1 MCGIIRSGRE
11 AYGSQSF
18 PPVKVAARA
27 ALESPQ
33 KRSPPLEA
41 EEHAGDLQDAE
52 VEVLNQK
59 RRAGEARRGHLGD
72 AAGVRQALGPQ
83 RGGGGAGRWM
93 SRSSD
98 GLEYGKVA
106 DTR

>member
-1 MCGIIRSGRE
+1 MSSEMFRE
-11 AYGSQSF
+11 FASLLGQE
-18 PPVKVAARA
+18 VKVAARA

-33 KRSPPLEA
+33 KLSPPLEA
-41 EEHAGDLQDAE
+41 EEHAGDLEDAE
-52 VEVLNQK
+52 VEVLNQE
-59 RRAGEARRGHLGD
+59 RGAREAGRGHLGD

-83 RGGGGAGRWM
+83 RGGGAGRRM
-93 SRSSD
+93 SRFSD